1 MSVVTM
7 NFPEEFPEL
16 VGTCHQAFVTS
27 ATSGTTKAECS
38 LRKTPSCGIVT
49 MEDGEVSQGAKETSA
64 QALFI
69 LAHLDEETTPTPSTP
84 PRDVLSHRPCNGEPA
99 YCC

>member
-16 VGTCHQAFVTS
+16 AGTCQAAFVTS
-27 ATSGTTKAECS
+27 SVGGTPSECS
-38 LRKTPSCGIVT
+38 LRTTPSYGIVT

-69 LAHLDEETTPTPSTP
+69 LAHLDEEAAPAPSTP
-84 PRDVLSHRPCNGEPA
+84 PRSVPSHRPCNGEPA